1 MLVQACYTAADNEAI
16 CLKLIDGGANPDST
30 FEAKM
35 ETALHASAASGSAQ
49 VNRHTTQ
56 IEAREKCLY
65 LGFILDDKSNFIFI
79 FSVSLFMF

>member
-1 MLVQACYTAADNEAI
+1 MQACYTAADNEAI

-49 VNRHTTQ
+49 VNRHHPNRGT
-56 IEAREKCLY
+56 RKVPLPW
-65 LGFILDDKSNFIFI
+65 LHLRR
-79 FSVSLFMF
+79 